1 MNLINQTCDNV
12 CLSSP
17 RARFGPG
24 VRAINNFPL
33 SRCSLANRSGVVFSC
48 CQAIEAKGKHA
59 FHVRSPLN
67 RFGIVP
73 RAHCVRDPAAAGE
86 NRVAI

>member
-12 CLSSP
+12 CLP
-17 RARFGPG
+17 PPL
-24 VRAINNFPL
+24 VRGLVQAINNFPL
-33 SRCSLANRSGVVFSC
+33 SRCFLANRSGVVFSC